1 VGQCHRQPTT
11 QEPRK
16 LSGLAL
22 SNAL

>member
-22 SNAL
+22 SKAP